1 VPIEIMP
8 EDARLVLTD
17 AYGDSLLRE
26 APELRIAA
34 AVRRAVLIRLAQTA
48 AHRLH
53 RLSDPEVVAGG
64 S

>member
-8 EDARLVLTD
+8 EDAGLVLAD
-17 AYGDSLLRE
+17 AYGDGLLRE

-34 AVRRAVLIRLAQTA
+34 AAGRAVLIRLAQVT

>member
-8 EDARLVLTD
+8 EDAGLVLVD
-17 AYGDSLLRE
+17 AYGDGLLRE

-34 AVRRAVLIRLAQTA
+34 AARCAVLIRLAQAA

>member
-8 EDARLVLTD
+8 GDAGLVLD
-17 AYGDSLLRE
+17 GAYGHGLPRE

-34 AVRRAVLIRLAQTA
+34 ARRVVLIRLARAA

>member
-8 EDARLVLTD
+8 GDAGLVLDD
-17 AYGDSLLRE
+17 AYGHGLPRE
-26 APELRIAA
+26 APEFRIAA
-34 AVRRAVLIRLAQTA
+34 AAGRAVLIRLAQVT